1 MYGLMD
7 CNNFFVSCE
16 RVFNPA
22 LNGRPVVVLSGNDG
36 CVIARSNEA
45 KKIGIPMGVP
55 AFQVREMIEKN
66 NIVIFS
72 GNHELYHD
80 MSRRIMSILAQEVED
95 IDVYSV
101 DEAFFSIHDTRI
113 KDIEDF
119 ITPLAQKIYQS
130 VGVPVSIGAGKTRT
144 LSKIA
149 THIAKKEYAEK
160 RNTYVLHDEKDII
173 NRLKNIDID
182 DIWGIGRRMSK
193 VLYEYNI
200 HTAYDFT
207 RLPQHWI
214 KSRFSITG
222 ERTWLELHGID
233 CAISH
238 SVDEIRQSV
247 TVSLTFGHTI
257 TDYRSLSEAV
267 ATFATRCAVKL
278 REQKLIAGY
287 ITIYIRGNK
296 YDSDMLQYSNSAHMR
311 IPFPTSSSIEIV
323 KYSNILLGT
332 IFRSGFGYK
341 KAGVL
346 LTELSDESRVQL
358 NLFHSVDE
366 GKHKRL
372 MQAVDKINLNS
383 GRSKVRLLSEGTDYN
398 WHPKELHKS
407 KAFSTKLKDIIVV
420 NCKK

>member
-45 KKIGIPMGVP
+45 KKLGIPMGVP
-55 AFQVREMIEKN
+55 AFQVREVIEKN

-80 MSRRIMSILAQEVED
+80 MSRRIMSALAQEVEE

-101 DEAFFSIHDTRI
+101 DEAFFRVNDSRV
-113 KDIEDF
+113 KDIEVF
-119 ITPLAQKIYQS
+119 ISALARKIHQS
-130 VGVPVSIGAGKTRT
+130 VGVPVSIGVGETRT

-160 RNTYVLHDEKDII
+160 GNTYVLHDKEDII
-173 NRLKNIDID
+173 YRLKKIPVD
-182 DIWGIGRRMSK
+182 DIWGIGRKIGK

-200 HTAYDFT
+200 NTAYDFT
-207 RLPQHWI
+207 QLPQHWI

-222 ERTWLELHGID
+222 ERTWLELRGVD

-238 SVDEIRQSV
+238 SVDEVRQSV
-247 TVSLTFGHTI
+247 TVSLTFGNTI
-257 TDYRSLSEAV
+257 TDFIPLSEAV

-296 YDSDMLQYSNSAHMR
+296 YDTDMQEYSNSAHMR
-311 IPFPTSSSIEIV
+311 LPFPTSSSIEIV
-323 KYSNILLGT
+323 KYSTLLLGT
-332 IFRSGFGYK
+332 IFRPGASYK

-358 NLFHSVDE
+358 NLFHNVDE

-372 MQAVDKINLNS
+372 MQAVDKINLNT
-383 GRSKVRLLSEGTDYN
+383 GKAKVRLLSEGTNYK

-407 KAFSTKLKDIIVV
+407 KAFSTKLNDIIVV